1 MPADADHQAHPAVLG
16 DSELQSFTLES
27 LTSAV
32 NYHRWLTDLAEPY
45 LGDSPLELGSG
56 LGDYATTW
64 AAQPGR
70 HVTVTDADPSRDAHL
85 RRRFAGDPRV
95 QVRTLDISAPYQGN
109 HSCLVAMNVLEHI
122 EDHVA
127 ALRSAHTLL
136 RPGGFV
142 VMFVPAFELAMS
154 RFDRQVGHVRRY
166 TIGSLREAYRQAD
179 LEVGRIH
186 YVNAPGLL
194 AWVAGMRLLRMTPQD
209 GPTVRLWDK
218 VAVPVARA
226 VEQRMRPPFGQ
237 SVFAVGRVPVQS
249 PA

>member
-1 MPADADHQAHPAVLG
+1 MPDDADRDAAVTG

-27 LTSAV
+27 LTTAV

-45 LGDSPLELGSG
+45 LGDAPVELGSG
-56 LGDYATTW
+56 LGDYAGTW
-64 AAQPGR
+64 AARPGR
-70 HVTVTDADPSRDAHL
+70 HVTVTDADPSRHEHL

-95 QVRTLDISAPYQGN
+95 SVRALDIAHPYVGE

-122 EDHVA
+122 EDHVG
-127 ALRSAHTLL
+127 ALASAHSLL

-166 TIGSLREAYRQAD
+166 TVPTLRAAYASAD

-186 YVNAPGLL
+186 YVNAPGLV
-194 AWVAGMRLLRMTPQD
+194 AWIAGMRLLHMTPQD
-209 GPTVRLWDK
+209 GPTVRLWDR
-218 VAVPVARA
+218 AVVPMARA
-226 VEQRMRPPFGQ
+226 LERRVRPPFGQ
-237 SVFAVGRVPVQS
+237 SVFAVGRVPVQRRT
-249 PA
+249 